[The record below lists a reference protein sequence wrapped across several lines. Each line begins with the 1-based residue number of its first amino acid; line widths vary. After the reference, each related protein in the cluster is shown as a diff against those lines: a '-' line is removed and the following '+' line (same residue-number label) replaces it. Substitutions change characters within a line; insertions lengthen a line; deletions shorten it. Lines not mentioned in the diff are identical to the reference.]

1 MKFAIIGCNSEDAI
15 TFPHHTEV
23 VTTPYGNARVIHATL
38 PNGKEV
44 DFLTR
49 HSICL
54 QEDAY
59 ETNCRANIFA
69 LYLCGVTHIVSISV
83 MGTCDYSFRLGSF
96 CLVSDFID
104 FTKLRESSF
113 RMEHRLVRHA
123 GMDDV
128 FDGRMTGALEEVIL
142 GEKIPYEGR
151 VNYACVDGPRHETAA
166 EARMMRALDAQV
178 IGSTLVP
185 EAPLCREVCIKY
197 ASIGI
202 IARYA
207 TGMDQ
212 DVTDEDLLRISAQHK
227 GRALDVA
234 LKMIEKYSE

>member
-15 TFPHHTEV
+15 TYPHHTEV

-49 HSICL
+49 HSVCL

-59 ETNCRANIFA
+59 ETNFRANIFA
-69 LYLCGVTHIVSISV
+69 LYLCGVTHIISISV

-96 CLVSDFID
+96 CLVADFLD

-128 FDGRMTGALEEVIL
+128 FDSRMTDVLEKVI
-142 GEKIPYEGR
+142 EAEQIPYEGR
-151 VNYACVDGPRHETAA
+151 VIYACVDGPRYETAA
-166 EARMMRALDAQV
+166 EARMM
-178 IGSTLVP
+178 VP
-185 EAPLCREVCIKY
+185 EAPLCREVCITY

-234 LKMIEKYSE
+234 LKAIEQYSE

>member
-1 MKFAIIGCNSEDAI
+1 M
-15 TFPHHTEV
+15 
-23 VTTPYGNARVIHATL
+23 
-38 PNGKEV
+38 
-44 DFLTR
+44 
-49 HSICL
+49 CL

-59 ETNCRANIFA
+59 ETNFRANIFA
-69 LYLCGVTHIVSISV
+69 LYLCGVTHIISISV

-96 CLVSDFID
+96 CLISDFID
-104 FTKLRESSF
+104 FTTLRENSF

-128 FDGRMTGALEEVIL
+128 FDSNMTDVLERVIES
-142 GEKIPYEGR
+142 EKIPYEGR
-151 VNYACVDGPRHETAA
+151 VVYACVDGPRYETAA

-178 IGSTLVP
+178 
-185 EAPLCREVCIKY
+185 
-197 ASIGI
+197 IGI

-227 GRALDVA
+227 GRALNVA
-234 LKMIEKYSE
+234 LKAIENYTE

>member
-15 TFPHHTEV
+15 TYPYHAEM
-23 VTTPYGNARVIHATL
+23 VTTPYGTARVIHATL
-38 PNGKEV
+38 PGGREV

-54 QEDAY
+54 QEDAF
-59 ETNCRANIFA
+59 ETNFRANIFA
-69 LYLCGVTHIVSISV
+69 LYLCGVTHIISISV
-83 MGTCDYSFRLGSF
+83 MGTCDYSFQLGSF

-104 FTKLRESSF
+104 FTRMREPSF
-113 RMEHRLVRHA
+113 RIEHRLVRHA
-123 GMDDV
+123 GMDEV
-128 FDGRMTGALEEVIL
+128 FDPGITDALESVIEE
-142 GEKIPYEGR
+142 EKIPYEGR
-151 VNYACVDGPRHETAA
+151 VNYACVDGPRYETAA
-166 EARMMRALDAQV
+166 EARMMRGLDAQV
-178 IGSTLVP
+178 IGITLVP

-234 LKMIEKYSE
+234 LKAIERYQE

>member
-15 TFPHHTEV
+15 TFPHHAEV

-38 PNGKEV
+38 PNGREV

-49 HSICL
+49 HSVCL

-59 ETNCRANIFA
+59 ETNFRANIFA
-69 LYLCGVTHIVSISV
+69 LYLCGVTHIISISV
-83 MGTCDYSFRLGSF
+83 MGTCDYSFQLGSF
-96 CLVSDFID
+96 CLISDFID
-104 FTKLRESSF
+104 FTRLRESSF
-113 RMEHRLVRHA
+113 RIEHRLVRHA

-128 FDGRMTGALEEVIL
+128 FDAHLTDALEEVIEA
-142 GEKIPYEGR
+142 EKIPYEGR
-151 VNYACVDGPRHETAA
+151 AVYAALDGPRYETAA
-166 EARMMRALDAQV
+166 EARMIRALDAQV
-178 IGSTLVP
+178 MGITLVP

-207 TGMDQ
+207 TGMDR

-227 GRALDVA
+227 GRALEVA
-234 LKMIEKYSE
+234 LKAIEAYRE

>member
-15 TFPHHTEV
+15 TYPHHTEV

-44 DFLTR
+44 DF
-49 HSICL
+49 
-54 QEDAY
+54 
-59 ETNCRANIFA
+59 NIFA
-69 LYLCGVTHIVSISV
+69 LYLCGVTHIISISV

-96 CLVSDFID
+96 CLVSDFLD

-128 FDGRMTGALEEVIL
+128 FDSRMTDVLEKVI
-142 GEKIPYEGR
+142 EAEQIPYEGR
-151 VNYACVDGPRHETAA
+151 VIYACVDGPRYETAA

-178 IGSTLVP
+178 IGITLVP

-234 LKMIEKYSE
+234 LKAIEQYSE

>member
-1 MKFAIIGCNSEDAI
+1 M
-15 TFPHHTEV
+15 
-23 VTTPYGNARVIHATL
+23 
-38 PNGKEV
+38 
-44 DFLTR
+44 
-49 HSICL
+49 
-54 QEDAY
+54 
-59 ETNCRANIFA
+59 
-69 LYLCGVTHIVSISV
+69 THIISISV

-96 CLVSDFID
+96 CLISDFID
-104 FTKLRESSF
+104 FTTLRENSF

-123 GMDDV
+123 GIDDV
-128 FDGRMTGALEEVIL
+128 FGSHMTDALEEIIE
-142 GEKIPYEGR
+142 GEQIPYEGR
-151 VNYACVDGPRHETAA
+151 VIYACVDGPRYETAA

-178 IGSTLVP
+178 IGITLVP

-234 LKMIEKYSE
+234 LKAIEQYSE

>member
-59 ETNCRANIFA
+59 ETNFRANIFA

-96 CLVSDFID
+96 CLISDFID
-104 FTKLRESSF
+104 FTRLRESSF

-128 FDGRMTGALEEVIL
+128 FDGRMTERGADDA
-142 GEKIPYEGR
+142 GAGR
-151 VNYACVDGPRHETAA
+151 PGHR
-166 EARMMRALDAQV
+166 
-178 IGSTLVP
+178 
-185 EAPLCREVCIKY
+185 
-197 ASIGI
+197 
-202 IARYA
+202 
-207 TGMDQ
+207 
-212 DVTDEDLLRISAQHK
+212 QHA
-227 GRALDVA
+227 GA
-234 LKMIEKYSE
+234 

>member
-38 PNGKEV
+38 PGGKEV

-49 HSICL
+49 HSVCL

-59 ETNCRANIFA
+59 ETNFRANIFA
-69 LYLCGVTHIVSISV
+69 LYLCGVTHIISISV
-83 MGTCDYSFRLGSF
+83 MGTC
-96 CLVSDFID
+96 
-104 FTKLRESSF
+104 
-113 RMEHRLVRHA
+113 

-128 FDGRMTGALEEVIL
+128 FDSRMTDVLEKVI
-142 GEKIPYEGR
+142 EAEQIPYEGR
-151 VNYACVDGPRHETAA
+151 VIYACVDGPRYETAA

-178 IGSTLVP
+178 IGITLVP

-234 LKMIEKYSE
+234 LKAIEQYSE

>member
-59 ETNCRANIFA
+59 ETNFRANIFA
-69 LYLCGVTHIVSISV
+69 LYLCGVT
-83 MGTCDYSFRLGSF
+83 

>member
-15 TFPHHTEV
+15 TYPHHTEV
-23 VTTPYGNARVIHATL
+23 VTTPYGNARVIHATF

-49 HSICL
+49 HSISL

-59 ETNCRANIFA
+59 ETNFRANIFA
-69 LYLCGVTHIVSISV
+69 LYLCGVTHIISISV

-96 CLVSDFID
+96 CLITDFID

-128 FDGRMTGALEEVIL
+128 FDARMTDVLEQIIE

-151 VNYACVDGPRHETAA
+151 AVYAALDGPRYETAA
-166 EARMMRALDAQV
+166 EARMIRALDAQV
-178 IGSTLVP
+178 LGNTLVP

-212 DVTDEDLLRISAQHK
+212 DVNDEDLLNISAQHK

-234 LKMIEKYSE
+234 LKAIERYAE

>member
-15 TFPHHTEV
+15 TFPHTSEV

-38 PNGKEV
+38 PSGKEV

-49 HSICL
+49 HSICI

-59 ETNCRANIFA
+59 ETNFRANIFA
-69 LYLCGVTHIVSISV
+69 LYLCGVTHVISISV

-96 CLVSDFID
+96 CLITDFID
-104 FTKLRESSF
+104 FTRFRGSSF
-113 RMEHRLVRHA
+113 RLEHRLVKHA

-128 FDGRMTGALEEVIL
+128 FDSRMTDALERVTL
-142 GEKIPYEGR
+142 AEKIPYEGR
-151 VNYACVDGPRHETAA
+151 VIYAAQDGPRYETAA

-185 EAPLCREVCIKY
+185 EAPLCREVCMKY

>member
-1 MKFAIIGCNSEDAI
+1 M
-15 TFPHHTEV
+15 
-23 VTTPYGNARVIHATL
+23 
-38 PNGKEV
+38 
-44 DFLTR
+44 
-49 HSICL
+49 
-54 QEDAY
+54 
-59 ETNCRANIFA
+59 
-69 LYLCGVTHIVSISV
+69 THIISISV

-104 FTKLRESSF
+104 YTRLRPSSF
-113 RMEHRLVRHA
+113 RMEHRLLRHA

-128 FDGRMTGALEEVIL
+128 FDSRMTGVLEKVIEA
-142 GEKIPYEGR
+142 EKIPYEGR
-151 VNYACVDGPRHETAA
+151 VIYACVDGPRYETAA

-234 LKMIEKYSE
+234 LKAIEQYTE